1 MNAEKINQLI
11 EFYESLTLADVDN
24 MGDYY
29 DEHSYFRD
37 PFNEVST
44 LLAIQAIFRKMYQ
57 QVDQPAFHI
66 EDKYVC
72 DQALILTWDFSF
84 NLKIPGRP
92 NKHIHGLSLLRFNES
107 GKINYHRDYWDAA
120 QELYEQLP
128 GIGGI
133 FSLMRKMLAH

>member
-11 EFYESLTLADVDN
+11 AFYESLTLADVDN